1 MKTVRTVII
10 PAAGVATRF
19 LPASKAVPKEMF
31 PLVDK
36 PLLQYAL
43 EEAAASGLTQA
54 VLITSSGKRAM
65 EDHFDRLE
73 ALEGHLKRRGD
84 EARLRKV
91 REPETLLQIAF
102 VRQREPLGLGHAVLQ
117 AAPWVAEEAAA
128 VVLPD
133 DLIVSETP
141 VLAQM
146 LEVFRRV
153 EASVIAVERLPREE
167 LAGYGVVAVTPVG
180 ERLYR
185 VEGLVEKP
193 RPEEAPSDLGI
204 VGRYVLTPGV
214 FAALSETPPGAL
226 GEVQLTDGLARLLE
240 REPIYA
246 YEYEGERYDAGTPLG
261 LLHAAVAMALRRPEY
276 EAELRRRLRALLEE

>member
-43 EEAAASGLTQA
+43 EEAAAAGLTRA
-54 VLITSSGKRAM
+54 VLITSAGKRAM
-65 EDHFDRLE
+65 EDHFDRME
-73 ALEGHLKRRGD
+73 ALEGHLQRRGD
-84 EARLRKV
+84 AARLRKV
-91 REPETLLQIAF
+91 REPEELLQLSF

-117 AAPWVAEEAAA
+117 AALWVDDEPAA
-128 VVLPD
+128 VMLPD
-133 DLIVSETP
+133 DLIVSDVP

-146 LEVFRRV
+146 LEVYR
-153 EASVIAVERLPREE
+153 EHGASVIAVERLPREE
-167 LAGYGVVAVTPVG
+167 LAGYGVVAVTPVA

-204 VGRYVLTPGV
+204 VGRYILTPGI
-214 FAALSETPPGAL
+214 FAALRETPPGAL

-246 YEYEGERYDAGTPLG
+246 YAYAGERYDAGTPLG
-261 LLHAAVAMALRRPEY
+261 FLYAAVAMALRRPEY
-276 EAELRRRLRALLEE
+276 AEELRRRLRALLQG